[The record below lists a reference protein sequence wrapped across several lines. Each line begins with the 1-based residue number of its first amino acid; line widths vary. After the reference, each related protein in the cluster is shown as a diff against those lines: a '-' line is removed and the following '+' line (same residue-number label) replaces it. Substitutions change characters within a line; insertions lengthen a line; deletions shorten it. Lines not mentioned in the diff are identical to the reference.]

1 MNARQ
6 ALTVARTQLVL
17 RHPFF
22 GMLALRLR
30 LVERTDLPFKTMG
43 VDGTNLYYDPD
54 FVARCPRARLMAA
67 VGHEV
72 LHCALEHI
80 GRRGAR
86 EPLRWNMAIDY
97 ATNLILADAGLDVD
111 REKWLYNEK
120 FKDMTAEEIYNLL
133 PPQQSDDNDNG
144 GGSGGGQGIFDDHMP
159 ASGTP
164 EEQQA
169 QAHSWKTA
177 TVQAAQ
183 AAAARGK
190 LPGALQRLV
199 DEMLEPQVDW
209 REKLAKFMHAGK
221 GYQNYNW
228 MTPQRRML
236 VHGLVLPAMDGKQM
250 GTIVAVSDDSGS
262 IGAKELQALASE
274 INGISISTQPE
285 RLIHISCDAAVN
297 HVAEFSPTDTFVMES
312 KGGGGTDF
320 RPPFDY
326 IEKHDIAP
334 QCLVYLTDGYGPF
347 PAEPPAYPVLWVM
360 TTDVVPPWGEHV
372 RIEL

>member
-6 ALTVARTQLVL
+6 ALTVARSQLVL

-30 LVERTDLPFKTMG
+30 LVERTDLPFKTMA

-54 FVARCPRARLMAA
+54 FVTRCSRARLMAA

-72 LHCALEHI
+72 LHCALAHI
-80 GRRGAR
+80 SRRGAR

-97 ATNLILADAGLDVD
+97 AANLILADAGLDVD

-120 FKDMTAEEIYNLL
+120 FKNMPAEEIYNLL
-133 PPQQSDDNDNG
+133 PPQQSDDGGGN
-144 GGSGGGQGIFDDHMP
+144 GGSGGQGVFDDHMP
-159 ASGTP
+159 VSGTS
-164 EEQQA
+164 EEEQA

-190 LPGALQRLV
+190 LPGTLQRLV

-262 IGAKELQALASE
+262 ISAKELQALASE

-326 IEKHDIAP
+326 VEKHDIAP
-334 QCLVYLTDGYGPF
+334 QCLIYLTDGYGPF
-347 PAEPPAYPVLWVM
+347 PPEPPAYPVLWVM
-360 TTDVVPPWGEHV
+360 TTDVVPPWGEYV

>member
-6 ALTVARTQLVL
+6 ALTVTRSQLVL

-30 LVERTDLPFKTMG
+30 LVERTDLPFKTMA

-80 GRRGAR
+80 NRRGAR

-111 REKWLYNEK
+111 QEKWLYNEK

-133 PPQQSDDNDNG
+133 PPQQNDDD
-144 GGSGGGQGIFDDHMP
+144 GGSGGGQGVFDDHMP
-159 ASGTP
+159 ASGTS

-190 LPGALQRLV
+190 LPGTLQRLV
-199 DEMLEPQVDW
+199 DDMLEPRVDW

-262 IGAKELQALASE
+262 FGAKELQALASE

-297 HVAEFSPTDTFVMES
+297 HVAEFSPTDMFVMES

-326 IEKHDIAP
+326 VEKHGIAP
-334 QCLVYLTDGYGPF
+334 QCLIYLTDGYGPF
-347 PAEPPAYPVLWVM
+347 PSEPPAYPVLWVM
-360 TTDVVPPWGEHV
+360 TTDVVPPWGEYV